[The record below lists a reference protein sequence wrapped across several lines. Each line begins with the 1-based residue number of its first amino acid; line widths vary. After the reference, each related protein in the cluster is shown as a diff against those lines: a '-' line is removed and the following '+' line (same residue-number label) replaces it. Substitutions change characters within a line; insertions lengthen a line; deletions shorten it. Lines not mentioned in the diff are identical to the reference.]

1 MLSQRSHSHSAATDC
16 DAFTSRIAQM
26 QVKWAHQAIAT
37 LYSIVSSH
45 VPVTQ
50 RLVAATQL
58 AVAGGPD
65 QHVVEVLQ
73 IGW

>member
-1 MLSQRSHSHSAATDC
+1 
-16 DAFTSRIAQM
+16 M

-50 RLVAATQL
+50 RLVAAKQL

-65 QHVVEVLQ
+65 QDVVEVLQ